1 MTLPLEAV
9 RSLLFAPGK
18 DELKLAKA
26 LDSAADLVVA
36 DLEDAVPPAEKEAAR
51 DTIAKVFARQRGRA
65 LRFVR
70 INAPG
75 TEWAE
80 ADLAALAEIAPDGLM
95 VPKATPSA
103 LTALG
108 DEGLPVIALV
118 ETAAGVRDAY
128 ETAAHPRVAA
138 LMLGGA
144 DLAAEANLEV
154 RADGQELLHARST
167 LVFASVAAGIRPP
180 FDVVHLDVH
189 DDAALEAEARLAR
202 SLGFGGKACVHP
214 AQLAGVH
221 RVFTPTEAE
230 TEHAN
235 AVLAAFDDAAR
246 RGESVVLLDGKLVD
260 PPIVNRAR
268 ATLARA
274 AR

>member
-128 ETAAHPRVAA
+128 ETAAHP
-138 LMLGGA
+138 GWP
-144 DLAAEANLEV
+144 
-154 RADGQELLHARST
+154 H
-167 LVFASVAAGIRPP
+167 
-180 FDVVHLDVH
+180 
-189 DDAALEAEARLAR
+189 
-202 SLGFGGKACVHP
+202 
-214 AQLAGVH
+214 
-221 RVFTPTEAE
+221 
-230 TEHAN
+230 
-235 AVLAAFDDAAR
+235 
-246 RGESVVLLDGKLVD
+246 
-260 PPIVNRAR
+260 
-268 ATLARA
+268 
-274 AR
+274 

>member
-1 MTLPLEAV
+1 M

-18 DELKLAKA
+18 DERKLTKA
-26 LDSAADLVVA
+26 LASGADLVVA
-36 DLEDAVPPAEKEAAR
+36 DLEDAVPPGEKEAAR
-51 DTIAKVFARQRGRA
+51 ETIARVFAREPRDRP
-65 LRFVR
+65 RFVR

-75 TEWAE
+75 TEWADG
-80 ADLAALAEIAPDGLM
+80 DLAALADIRPDGIM

-103 LTALG
+103 LAALG
-108 DEGLPVIALV
+108 EHGPPVLALI
-118 ETAAGVRDAY
+118 ETAAGVREAY

-180 FDVVHLDVH
+180 FDVVHLDVR
-189 DDAALEAEARLAR
+189 DDAGQEAEARLAR

-214 AQLAGVH
+214 AQLSGVH

-230 TEHAN
+230 TAHAK
-235 AVLAAFDDAAR
+235 AVLAAFDDAAG

-260 PPIVNRAR
+260 PPIVARAR
-268 ATLARA
+268 TTLARA
-274 AR
+274 GG